1 MQFTHSTERSKVISA
16 GYGFRR
22 SKLHIWY
29 RKYGNEQYN
38 LLVML
43 EVFHWKIWTTVAIFA
58 LLFFVIFF
66 CGSKDVLYSANAVL
80 RAFLYQK
87 FEEKVSAESN
97 NFKETKSSVIFTA
110 ISSPKVHVS
119 SGLTSITSWGLCIL
133 VIHWLPHQFLG
144 TQRCQSAH
152 SIIG

>member
-1 MQFTHSTERSKVISA
+1 M
-16 GYGFRR
+16 
-22 SKLHIWY
+22 
-29 RKYGNEQYN
+29 KYGNEQYN

-66 CGSKDVLYSANAVL
+66 CGSKDVLYSANVVL
-80 RAFLYQK
+80 KAFLYQK

-97 NFKETKSSVIFTA
+97 NFKRKQRIQSFFTA
-110 ISSPKVHVS
+110 LSSPKVHVS
-119 SGLTSITSWGLCIL
+119 SDLPSITSWGLCIL
-133 VIHWLPHQFLG
+133 VILWLPHQFLG
-144 TQRCQSAH
+144 TQRCQSTH